1 MAYCKDKKKYLN
13 NLRKVNQRAGVDPE
27 LTDLLVAFAGVRL
40 EKNKRVNFF
49 QDNNIKRS
57 ASNSYFAEF
66 LQKNKTIDPR
76 ALDFLASYFLEMKSR
91 GLLCVFSRP
100 HLADILGVS
109 CAEMEKLAANAP
121 RYYNRFFT
129 DKKNGGKREVLA
141 PKEQLKRIQRRIL
154 SSILEKVY
162 LSNYAEGFRKNHSI
176 LTNARRHTD
185 QKVIVKIDIK
195 DFFPSTTSKRV
206 HGMFVALG
214 YPEGVAVILT
224 DLTTYK
230 GRLATGAPTSP
241 AISNILCRRL
251 DKRFAG
257 LGDKCDF
264 SYSRYADDLTISSA
278 NPKMVGMIPFFKQI
292 INEEGYEVN
301 EKKLSIMRS
310 GGRQKVTGII
320 VNQKPNIGREEV
332 RKLRAVI
339 YNCRQKDIKKE
350 IFKWAKYEKNHPMP
364 STYTMETFQ
373 RSLAARVNYIKM
385 VNPEVGEKLLAEYKL
400 LQFPA

>member
-13 NLRKVNQRAGVDPE
+13 NLREVNRRAGVDPE
-27 LTDLLVAFAGVRL
+27 LTDLLVAYAGICLKENRSVDFFK
-40 EKNKRVNFF
+40 EKSVDRATKY
-49 QDNNIKRS
+49 
-57 ASNSYFAEF
+57 SYFDEF
-66 LQKNKTIDPR
+66 VNKNRTIDPK
-76 ALDFLASYFLEMKSR
+76 ALNFLSSYFLAMKSR
-91 GLLCVFSRP
+91 GLLCVFSRQ
-100 HLADILGVS
+100 HLADVLGIS
-109 CAEMEKLAANAP
+109 GAEMKKLATNASIQ
-121 RYYNRFFT
+121 YKRFFT

-206 HGMFVALG
+206 HGMFIALG
-214 YPEGVAVILT
+214 YPEGVATILT

-257 LGDKCDF
+257 IGDKCDF
-264 SYSRYADDLTISSA
+264 SYSRYADDLTISSG

-292 INEEGYEVN
+292 IKEEGYEVN
-301 EKKLSIMRS
+301 EKKLRIMRS

-320 VNQKPNIGREEV
+320 VNQKPNIGREEI

-350 IFKWAKYEKNHPMP
+350 IFKWAKYEKKHPMP
-364 STYTMETFQ
+364 STYTMENFQ

-385 VNPEVGEKLLAEYKL
+385 VNPEVGGKLLAEYKL